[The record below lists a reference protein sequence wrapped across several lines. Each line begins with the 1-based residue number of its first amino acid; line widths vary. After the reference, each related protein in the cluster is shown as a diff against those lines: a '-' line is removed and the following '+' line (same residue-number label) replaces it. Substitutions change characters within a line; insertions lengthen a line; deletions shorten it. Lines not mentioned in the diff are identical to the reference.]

1 MFGDISYDIDFL
13 GGELTTYP
21 SLNGLWKLSTK
32 GKSFHGAK
40 SDKQLKSWM
49 QWSSGLVKKGR
60 AAEICGLEKM

>member
-40 SDKQLKSWM
+40 S
-49 QWSSGLVKKGR
+49 
-60 AAEICGLEKM
+60 E